1 MATPIQAPINPSPK
15 QKFVSLKEWVEAHH
29 SMIDNQPF
37 ERAANYGLMEYSR
50 RLCEQTTDMTG
61 AAANHFK
68 MVGAT
73 ELLHVMRTL
82 AEPVRATTV
91 PVSGNLIHP

>member
-1 MATPIQAPINPSPK
+1 MATTPPPINPSPK
-15 QKFVSLKEWVEAHH
+15 AKFVAIGDWVKNHH
-29 SMIDNQPF
+29 DMLDGQPF
-37 ERAANYGLMEYSR
+37 ERAAHYGLMEYSR

-73 ELLHVMRTL
+73 ELLHVIRTL
-82 AEPVRATTV
+82 AEPVRPTTV
-91 PVSGNLIHP
+91 PVSGNLIHQ